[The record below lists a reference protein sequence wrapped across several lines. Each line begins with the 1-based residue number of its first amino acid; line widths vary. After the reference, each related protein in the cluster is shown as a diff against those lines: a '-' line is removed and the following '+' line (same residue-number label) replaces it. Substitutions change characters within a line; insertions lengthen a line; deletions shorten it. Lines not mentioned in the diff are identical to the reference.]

1 LGDLA
6 QSDFSRDLI
15 PKAIPMMFQTIFLA
29 AEAVA
34 KEGGLFDFNA
44 TLPIMMIQFV
54 LLATLLNS
62 LFYKPVGKMLDDRDE
77 YIRNNSV
84 GGEERLAE
92 AKRLTQQYEKELAEA
107 RRQAQAVIAEAQDA
121 ARKIASDDLAVA
133 QQAAQTEREK
143 ASQEINN
150 QKQAAFST
158 LEKDVDALSQQILA
172 KLINV

>member
-1 LGDLA
+1 
-6 QSDFSRDLI
+6 
-15 PKAIPMMFQTIFLA
+15 MMFQFIFLA
-29 AEAVA
+29 AAAAAEPVA

-54 LLATLLNS
+54 ILATLLNS

-84 GGEERLAE
+84 GGEDRLAE
-92 AKRLTQQYEKELAEA
+92 AKKLTQQYETELADA
-107 RRQAQAVIAEAQDA
+107 RRQAQSVIAEAKA
-121 ARKIASDDLAVA
+121 AAQKIAGDELAAA
-133 QQAAQTEREK
+133 QQAAQAEKEK
-143 ASQEINN
+143 ASKEIAD

-158 LEKDVDALSQQILA
+158 LEKDVDALSKQILA